1 MAEENGWVV
10 FAQVAG
16 PIVALAL
23 GVVGVWNEKIKNWLF
38 GPRLE
43 LELSEPE
50 GHLTHFLNQITRE
63 EKPARYYLVRIRNK
77 PNKLAALKVC
87 VRIES
92 LRKLNADSTWD
103 DRSPSVPVLLEQSS
117 GLGTHVDIRS
127 YDAFNIGF
135 MGGIPGKP
143 DHFQIQIHKQF
154 FSFRGEVA
162 PGEKMKFGLEIQADN
177 LPPSKPKYLMLTWK
191 DNQPTQK
198 CPWPSIPVL
207 SLPD

>member
-10 FAQVAG
+10 FAQVAS

-23 GVVGVWNEKIKNWLF
+23 GVVGVWKEKIKSWMS
-38 GPRLE
+38 GPRLD
-43 LELSEPE
+43 LEVHQPQ
-50 GHLTHFLNQITRE
+50 GHFTHDQRNR
-63 EKPARYYLVRIRNK
+63 PMRYYLVRVRND
-77 PNKLAALKVC
+77 PNRDAALKVC

-92 LRKLNADSTWD
+92 LHKLTANGSWE
-103 DRSPSVPVLLEQSS
+103 DRSPAVPVLLEQSS
-117 GLGTHVDIRS
+117 GLGTRVDIRS

-135 MGGIPGKP
+135 MGGISGKP

-154 FSFRGEVA
+154 FSVSSEVA

-177 LPPSKPKYLMLTWK
+177 LPPSKPKYLMLTWQ

-198 CPWPSIPVL
+198 CPWSAIPVL
-207 SLPD
+207 SLSD

>member
-10 FAQVAG
+10 FAQVAS

-23 GVVGVWNEKIKNWLF
+23 GVVGVWNEKIKGWLF
-38 GPRLE
+38 GPKLDLE
-43 LELSEPE
+43 VHEPE
-50 GHLTHFLNQITRE
+50 GHLTHFLNQITKE
-63 EKPARYYLVRIRNK
+63 EKPARYYLVRLRNN
-77 PNKLAALKVC
+77 PNKNPALNVC
-87 VRIES
+87 VRIQS
-92 LRKLNADSTWD
+92 LHKIIADGTCE

-117 GLGTHVDIRS
+117 SLGTFIDIRS

-135 MGGIPGKP
+135 MGGIPAKP
-143 DHFQIQIHKQF
+143 NHFNIQIHKQF

-191 DNQPTQK
+191 DNQPTQE
-198 CPWPSIPVL
+198 CPWSSIPVL
-207 SLPD
+207 SLAD